1 MGSDVKQGST
11 ERERESRKEEARK
24 ARAQGPG
31 ARGTRV
37 HGRGR
42 GRHHARLVAVGKP
55 TAVQAP
61 SHLLEAPWS
70 ALLQLFGGARWELAH

>member
-11 ERERESRKEEARK
+11 ERERESRKEEAHK
-24 ARAQGPG
+24 APALEVRACTDVV
-31 ARGTRV
+31 R
-37 HGRGR
+37 R
-42 GRHHARLVAVGKP
+42 GRHHARLVAVVKP

-70 ALLQLFGGARWELAH
+70 ALLQLFGGARWKLVH